1 MNPETNTT
9 PQNPQQPL
17 TQQPTLTQTPISPT
31 PTSTE
36 SAKKPSL
43 FKSFLSTTL
52 LIVGA
57 LLFAL
62 FLNQFVFQSYEVDGS
77 SMEPTLQNGDRL
89 IVWKLPRSWSRVTG
103 NAYQPS
109 RGDIVVFHKPDGS
122 DEQLIKRVIGL
133 PGERVVVKDE
143 KITVY
148 NSEFPNGFN
157 PDDADYGK
165 KLEPTY
171 GNADVIVGKNE
182 IFVSGDNRVP
192 GASLDSRS
200 SLGNVPLENIVGTLA
215 VRIYPF

>member
-9 PQNPQQPL
+9 PPNNQTTPTL
-17 TQQPTLTQTPISPT
+17 QPTLPQTAHATTVQSDDK
-31 PTSTE
+31 
-36 SAKKPSL
+36 AKKPSL

-57 LLFAL
+57 LVFAL

-89 IVWKLPRSWSRVTG
+89 IVWKLPRSWSMVTG
-103 NAYQPS
+103 NPYLPS
-109 RGDIVVFHKPDGS
+109 RGDVVVFHKPDGS

-133 PGERVVVKDE
+133 PGERVVVNNE
-143 KITVY
+143 KITVF

-157 PDDADYGK
+157 PDDALYGK

-171 GNADVIVGKNE
+171 GNADVIVGENE

-200 SLGNVPLENIVGTLA
+200 SLGNVPLTNIVGKLA